1 MVLKP
6 TRRTVIATGA
16 AAIAAQALNAPA
28 LSENSPAYC
37 AGVNIAGG
45 EFGKLPGKYGTDY
58 SYPSKESFTYFAARN
73 FNLVRLPFRWER
85 LQPALNSDL
94 DRQELE
100 RLKASVDAARATGLK
115 VVLDTHNY
123 AQRRLKIDDWKEAH
137 VIGSEAV
144 SAAAFADFCGR
155 LAAAF
160 RDDNSII
167 FGLMN
172 EPTGI
177 VAYNWLPIANVAL
190 AAIRASQAKQ
200 LVFVPGVNYTG
211 AHSWFSS
218 GNDLMAEVVDPER
231 NFVLEVHQYL
241 DQDSSGKTGDVVGP
255 DVGSDRLHK
264 FQTWARAN
272 EIRAFL
278 GEFGAGRDPQS
289 LAALKNICVTMR
301 DNRDVWMGW
310 AAWAGGDWWPDDYPL
325 NLSPAKDGSQRPQLE
340 ILSAQAAQFIHRDP
354 TEQRQN

>member
-16 AAIAAQALNAPA
+16 AAIAARVLSAPA
-28 LSENSPAYC
+28 LSETSPAYF

-45 EFGKLPGKYGTDY
+45 EFGKVPGKYGTDY

-94 DRQELE
+94 DRQELA
-100 RLKASVDAARATGLK
+100 RLKVAVDAARAAGLK
-115 VVLDTHNY
+115 IVLDTHNY
-123 AQRRLKIDDWKEAH
+123 AQRRVASDDWKEAH
-137 VIGSEAV
+137 VIGSNVV
-144 SAAAFADFCGR
+144 SADAFADFCGR

-160 RDDNSII
+160 KDDNAII

-190 AAIRASQAKQ
+190 AAIRASKAKQ

-218 GNDLMAEVVDPER
+218 GNDLMAEVVDPQR
-231 NFVLEVHQYL
+231 NFVIEVHQYL
-241 DQDSSGKTGDVVGP
+241 DSDSSGKTGDVVGP

-264 FQTWARAN
+264 FQSWARAN
-272 EIRAFL
+272 EIKAFL
-278 GEFGAGRDPQS
+278 GEFGAGRDQQS

-301 DNRDVWMGW
+301 ENRDVWMGW
-310 AAWAGGDWWPDDYPL
+310 AAWAGGEWWPDDYPL
-325 NLSPAKDGSQRPQLE
+325 ILSPAKNGAVRPQLE
-340 ILSAQAAQFIHRDP
+340 ILSAQAAQFIRSDL
-354 TEQRQN
+354 TEGRQN